1 MPSAYRRK
9 RRSTPSTGALL
20 PFEEPVAPIARLW
33 LLRLLVRAG
42 RKALQQHSDYAAL
55 LKHLGMAAAQSD
67 EDAGP
72 LDLDDLDT
80 PEPTPTQLRQWL
92 RTVEADAACQQLPP
106 TLARNIE
113 ALARTLQLDA
123 PERQVLAFVTLLT
136 TDGVLC
142 EYSETLGS
150 LTDGAALAVLQ
161 HILAVPAQALRAAVA
176 HEGRLYQ
183 SGLLR
188 IDHGSRALSS
198 KFDLLSGD
206 FAQRIAH
213 HPTTPVDMLRGLL
226 HMAPPARLQSAD
238 YAHMAQDLQ
247 VLVPYLQHTL
257 EHARAGV
264 NAFVFGAPG
273 TGKTQLTRLLGVLAQ
288 CPVYEVAC
296 EDSDGDPV
304 SGERRLRAWQVA
316 QAFLK
321 GQRALLV
328 FDEAEDVFND
338 GDGLFGGASTAKK
351 RKGWMNQ
358 CLENSPIP
366 TLWLS
371 NSGSPDSAFTRRFD
385 MVFELPA
392 PPRAQRLALLQTTTA
407 GLLPAAS
414 LDQLAALEM
423 LTPAV
428 VERATRVLHSIG
440 AQLPEPQRPAALLR
454 LIGQTLQAQGHGTL
468 AQLHAH
474 GAPEGYDPAL
484 VNVDRDPEQL
494 LQGLQRAGSARL
506 CFYGAPGTGKT
517 ALAQWLAQRLERPLM
532 VQRASDLLSKW
543 VGQAEKNIAAAF
555 ETAQRDGAVLL
566 IDEVDS
572 FLRERRG
579 AKASWEVTQVNE
591 MLTQMERHQ
600 GFFIATT
607 NLMDGFDT
615 AALRRFD
622 LKLRFDGLRPAQAL
636 SALRQHCTQQGW
648 AVPAHAAE
656 ALARLSGLTLGDFAV
671 ALRQHRFAPLTDAD
685 ALLAVLQ
692 AECALKTDQSRP
704 IGFV

>member
-1 MPSAYRRK
+1 MPSPVRR
-9 RRSTPSTGALL
+9 RPRHSLSTSLPGADFQELG
-20 PFEEPVAPIARLW
+20 APMARLW

-42 RKALQQHSDYAAL
+42 RKLFEHHSDHAAL
-55 LKHLGMAAAQSD
+55 LRYLGVAPALGRVPDTEA
-67 EDAGP
+67 EDC
-72 LDLDDLDT
+72 DT
-80 PEPTPTQLRQWL
+80 PEPTATQLRQWL
-92 RTVEADAACQQLPP
+92 RALEADPASGQLPP
-106 TLARNIE
+106 TLAHNIDT
-113 ALARTLQLDA
+113 LARTLHLDA
-123 PERQVLAFVTLLT
+123 TERQVLALVTVLA
-136 TDGVLC
+136 TDTVLSS
-142 EYSETLGS
+142 YAETLGFLS
-150 LTDGAALAVLQ
+150 DGAALATVQQL
-161 HILAVPAQALRAAVA
+161 LGLPALALRTALA
-176 HEGRLYQ
+176 HEGRLHQ

-188 IDHGSRALSS
+188 IDHGNRELPS

-206 FAQRIAH
+206 FAQRLVYLPA
-213 HPTTPVDMLRGLL
+213 TPIEMLRGLL
-226 HMAPPARLQSAD
+226 HMAPPARLQVSD
-238 YAHMAQDLQ
+238 YPHLAPDLQ

-257 EHARAGV
+257 AHAQEGV
-264 NAFVFGAPG
+264 NAFIYGAPG
-273 TGKTQLTRLLGVLAQ
+273 TGKTQLTRLLGTLTGS
-288 CPVYEVAC
+288 PVYEVAC
-296 EDSDGDPV
+296 EDTDGDPV

-338 GDGLFGGASTAKK
+338 GGGLFGIPSTAKK

-358 CLENSPIP
+358 RLEGSPIP

-371 NSGSPDSAFTRRFD
+371 NSGSPDAAFTRRFD
-385 MVFELPA
+385 MVFELPP
-392 PPRAQRLALLQTTTA
+392 PPRAQRLALLQASA
-407 GLLPAAS
+407 GSVLPAPQLEQLAS
-414 LDQLAALEM
+414 LEV

-428 VERATRVLHSIG
+428 VERASRVVHTVG

-454 LIGQTLQAQGHGTL
+454 LIGQTLHAQGHGTL
-468 AQLHAH
+468 EQLHAH
-474 GAPEGYDPAL
+474 SAPAGYDPAW

-543 VGQAEKNIAAAF
+543 VGQAEKNIASAF
-555 ETAQRDGAVLL
+555 EAAQRDGAVLL

-572 FLRERRG
+572 FLRDRHG
-579 AKASWEVTQVNE
+579 ARAPWEVTQVNE

-607 NLMDGFDT
+607 NLMEGLDA

-622 LKLRFDGLRPAQAL
+622 LKLRFDGLRPAQSLAVL
-636 SALRQHCTQQGW
+636 QQHCAQRGW
-648 AVPAHAAE
+648 AVPAHAE
-656 ALARLSGLTLGDFAV
+656 ATLARIPGLTLGDFSV
-671 ALRQHRFAPLTDAD
+671 ALRQHRFAPLADAD

-692 AECALKTDQSRP
+692 AECALKTGQSRP